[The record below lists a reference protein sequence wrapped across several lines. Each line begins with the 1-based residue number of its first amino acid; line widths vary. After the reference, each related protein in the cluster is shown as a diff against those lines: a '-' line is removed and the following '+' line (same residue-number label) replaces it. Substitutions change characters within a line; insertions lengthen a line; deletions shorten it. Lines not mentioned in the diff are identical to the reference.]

1 MILPESFRHPKKK
14 SSSTTGKQEE
24 SPKKK
29 QCKEKLLEPQ
39 QLLWNLE
46 PVWTADIYLPV
57 EWTHLFY
64 MPSNWYC
71 PSRF

>member
-1 MILPESFRHPKKK
+1 MILPESFRHPQKK

-46 PVWTADIYLPV
+46 PVGTADIYLPV
-57 EWTHLFY
+57 EWTHLFF